1 MFARGAKDDVTST
14 DLPMKLLSASCLL
27 FASLMSASLVHAQTL
42 PGVTIYATGGTI
54 AGSSASN
61 TDTTN
66 YKAGSIGVETL
77 IAAVPEMKKVANVSG
92 EQIANVAS
100 NDIDSTILLK
110 LAKAINAK
118 LAEPGAQGV
127 VVTHGTDTL
136 AESAFFLDM
145 TVNSPKP
152 VVIVGA
158 MRPAT
163 AISADGPMNLL
174 NAVTLAA
181 SKEAMNRGTMI
192 ALNDRIGSAFYTIK
206 TNSTTLDTFQAA
218 EQGFLGAFIGGQP
231 KFWYSPATPT
241 NKLTFDVSNITA
253 LPKVVILYA
262 YQDQD
267 AAMID
272 AAIKDG
278 AKGIVIDGSGNG
290 SVNAAVKARLI
301 ELDKQ
306 GFPVIRTTRTNSG
319 YVTTKTEGIGSGVYS
334 ASKSRWLLSLALAT
348 GASMEQIKSY
358 FGT

>member
-1 MFARGAKDDVTST
+1 MKIFAPSLLAAALALSLPLAQAQSAPAADSPPAAST
-14 DLPMKLLSASCLL
+14 AAALP
-27 FASLMSASLVHAQTL
+27 Q
-42 PGVTIYATGGTI
+42 VTIYATGGTI

-66 YKAGSIGVETL
+66 YKAGSLGVQTL
-77 IAAVPEMKKVANVSG
+77 IDAVPELKKVATVSG
-92 EQIANVAS
+92 EQVANVGSA
-100 NDIDSTILLK
+100 DISSEVLLK

-118 LAEPGAQGV
+118 LADPATQGV

-145 TVNSPKP
+145 TVHSPKP
-152 VVIVGA
+152 VVVVGA

-181 SKEAMNRGTMI
+181 SPEARGRGTLI
-192 ALNDRIGSAFYTIK
+192 VLNDRIGSAFYTIK
-206 TNSTTLDTFQAA
+206 TNSTTLDTFKAE
-218 EQGFLGAFIGGQP
+218 EQGYLGAFIGAQP
-231 KFWYSPATPT
+231 RFWYSPATPVG
-241 NKLTFDVSNITA
+241 KLAFDVSHITA

-267 AAMID
+267 TALID

-290 SVNAAVKARLI
+290 SVNAAVSKRIA
-301 ELDKQ
+301 ELDQ
-306 GFPVIRTTRTNSG
+306 AGFPVVLATRTNSG
-319 YVTTKTEGIGSGVYS
+319 VVTPKTEGIGAGVYS
-334 ASKSRWLLSLALAT
+334 ASKSRWLLSLALAS
-348 GASMEQIKSY
+348 GASYTQIKGY
-358 FGT
+358 FGS